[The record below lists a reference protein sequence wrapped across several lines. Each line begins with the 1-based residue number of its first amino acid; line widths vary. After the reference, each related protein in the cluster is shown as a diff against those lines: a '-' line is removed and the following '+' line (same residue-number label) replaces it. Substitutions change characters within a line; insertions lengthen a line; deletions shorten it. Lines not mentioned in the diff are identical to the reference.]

1 MTNRQ
6 INLIKDAL
14 LTVERRELEAL
25 KSLDEE
31 SFEPSQA
38 YCDSMQRLIRKE
50 THWTRPFTRNKKRK
64 TMTSILAATLLLA
77 LMLSVS
83 AIREPIVKYLK
94 NAYEKFTHFFFE
106 EDSSEYDAII
116 ETVYIPTWT
125 PEKFIETPIVKT
137 STCISYQWDKN
148 ESYIFFSQKVTG
160 IDSLHLN
167 TELEDYTPVER
178 NGQTYYCNESVDVC
192 CFIWTVDSYTFNLTC
207 HKMEKDDILKI
218 LDSIQPVPSS

>member
-31 SFEPSQA
+31 GFEPSQA

-64 TMTSILAATLLLA
+64 TMTSVLAATLLLA

-106 EDSSEYDAII
+106 ENMSEYDASI
-116 ETVYIPTWT
+116 ETIYIPTWI
-125 PEKFIETPIVKT
+125 PEEYLEMSSSKT
-137 STCISYQWDKN
+137 LNHIKHQWNKKD
-148 ESYIFFSQKVTG
+148 SYILLSQKVTG

-167 TELEDYTPVER
+167 TELENYVPIER